1 MNGLR
6 KRIKELVTQSPSS
19 LAYLTDVTGADEADV
34 RRELARL
41 EKTGEVCARRLVV
54 YRAQEKDTP
63 RDMRID
69 EKVKQRVLTRLRA
82 A

>member
-1 MNGLR
+1 MNRLR
-6 KRIKELVTQSPSS
+6 KRIKELVGQSPSS
-19 LAYLTDVTGADEADV
+19 VADEADV
-34 RRELARL
+34 QRELARL
-41 EKTGEVCARRLVV
+41 EKAGEVSARRLVV

-69 EKVKQRVLTRLRA
+69 EKVKQRLLARLRA

>member
-1 MNGLR
+1 MNRLR
-6 KRIKELVTQSPSS
+6 ERIKELVGQSPSS
-19 LAYLTDVTGADEADV
+19 VAYLADVTGADEADV
-34 RRELARL
+34 QRELARL
-41 EKTGEVCARRLVV
+41 EKAGEVSARRLVV

-69 EKVKQRVLTRLRA
+69 EKVKQRLLARLRA